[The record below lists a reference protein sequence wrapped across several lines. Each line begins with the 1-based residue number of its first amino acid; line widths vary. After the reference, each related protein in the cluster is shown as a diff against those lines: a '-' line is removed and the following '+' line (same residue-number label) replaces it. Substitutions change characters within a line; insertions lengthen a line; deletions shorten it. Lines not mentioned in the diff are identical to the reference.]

1 MSVKAKNK
9 TLDTR
14 KGRTQEEFFC
24 STEALMVGHFA
35 NVKPDDRVSPGSH
48 SEGTMMI

>member
-24 STEALMVGHFA
+24 STEALMVGHLA
-35 NVKPDDRVSPGSH
+35 NAKPDDKVLDVTRK
-48 SEGTMMI
+48 EQ